1 MGIDQVLV
9 WYRHCS
15 CNNKQ
20 PLTWIFVYPNN
31 ALDCLLMS
39 ASSCQAFPF
48 VICISWPRISSRST
62 EGIVYGKYVYVIK
75 GHRNQHVQFA
85 AISTFHR
92 YFRHSWL
99 PALSWYLLFTTMTC
113 FDITFFHDFLPS
125 WLKRFVAIPS
135 NSDQPYTS
143 ASPKDSSLEGGSG
156 SPASHRSPVN
166 SLTGYVPGITV
177 LPSPPPTYLSTI
189 SKPTV
194 HGYQECE
201 PFSFNQTPPIPKKKA
216 TSFDNNMERF
226 PALNKPP
233 VFFSSTLGMY
243 TAY

>member
-1 MGIDQVLV
+1 
-9 WYRHCS
+9 
-15 CNNKQ
+15 
-20 PLTWIFVYPNN
+20 
-31 ALDCLLMS
+31 
-39 ASSCQAFPF
+39 
-48 VICISWPRISSRST
+48 
-62 EGIVYGKYVYVIK
+62 
-75 GHRNQHVQFA
+75 
-85 AISTFHR
+85 
-92 YFRHSWL
+92 
-99 PALSWYLLFTTMTC
+99 MTC